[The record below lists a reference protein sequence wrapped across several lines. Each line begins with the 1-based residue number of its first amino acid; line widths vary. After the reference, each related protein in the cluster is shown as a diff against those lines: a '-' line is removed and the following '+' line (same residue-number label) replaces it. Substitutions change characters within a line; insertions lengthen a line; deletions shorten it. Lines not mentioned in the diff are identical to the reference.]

1 MRKSTGMAENI
12 PNPNFDRIVVGVDGS
27 NGSTRALQWAQI
39 MAGITGAEVL
49 AVHAV
54 EYIPMRGHETNQ
66 LVLEQHTAEL
76 EGHWTAPL
84 RTNGTQYRTII
95 EIEDPRVLL
104 DRVAV
109 DEHAD
114 AIVVGS
120 HGHSRIAD
128 LLLGSVAEYLTH
140 QAKLPV
146 VIIPA
151 GAAISSP

>member
-1 MRKSTGMAENI
+1 MADDLA
-12 PNPNFDRIVVGVDGS
+12 NPNFDRIVVGVDGS

-39 MAGITGAEVL
+39 MASITGAEVL

-54 EYIPMRGHETNQ
+54 EYIPLRGHETNE
-66 LVLEQHTAEL
+66 LVLEQHSAEL
-76 EGHWTAPL
+76 DGHWTAAL
-84 RTNGTQYRTII
+84 RTNGTRYRTII

-104 DRVAV
+104 ERVAL

-114 AIVVGS
+114 VIVVGS

-128 LLLGSVAEYLTH
+128 LMLGSVAEYLTH
-140 QAKLPV
+140 RAKLPV